1 MKTLDIILLVPL
13 VFGAVLGYRKGLLIE
28 LIGIVAFVLAI
39 IAGFKLMEVGMVY
52 LDEYIEGFNEL
63 LPFLSF
69 IIIFL
74 AIIIL
79 INMLGKLLKKMI
91 DMTILGGFDSIA
103 GAIVGVVKWA
113 IGVSILLWLCNNFGF
128 ELPGQNEEL
137 VLYPYLAEL
146 GPNIISSL
154 DAVLPFAQDMLDSIK
169 ELLSPV

>member
-13 VFGAVLGYRKGLLIE
+13 IFGAVLGFRKGLLVE

-52 LDEYIEGFNEL
+52 LDEYIDGFNEL
-63 LPFLSF
+63 LPFVSF
-69 IIIFL
+69 IVIFL

-91 DMTILGGFDSIA
+91 DMTILGGFDNVA
-103 GAIVGVVKWA
+103 GGIVGLAKWA
-113 IGVSILLWLCNNFGF
+113 IGVSILLWLCANFGV
-128 ELPGQNEEL
+128 ELPGQGEDL

-146 GPNIISSL
+146 GPNIISRL
-154 DAVLPFAQDMLDSIK
+154 DTVLPFAKDMLDSIK